1 VVSGSV
7 KRGNKL
13 KSSIT
18 NEIVRIMRI
27 IELHGRSV
35 KDVNQLKSGQIG
47 GVVFSKPLLPGDIA
61 ASLNVEQIILRDISY
76 VQDPVVAISIEP
88 LNIHDISRLQSMI
101 ESIVQSTP
109 GLEFEA
115 NPDTGELLALGVG
128 TLQLDILKSELIA
141 MEFEIEVSEPV
152 ILQFE
157 IPLEKGEIISDKY
170 PNTHA
175 IAGKSSEFTPFES
188 YEIYFSD
195 THSNRLIIS
204 CEMGSEAREG
214 FSEVFRQATRVSP
227 LSHVRMKEMTLQ
239 LKSYPDDK
247 RFASYESGMVIAS
260 SLLRQ
265 VLTKTKSTKHEPYYT
280 IEITLT
286 PEYLGN
292 TLQEL
297 QRFHAIIENVD
308 TEEGCSVQAIIPVRD
323 GLKIADVLRQVTDG
337 NVFWSFPTVHFLPI
351 KNTT

>member
-1 VVSGSV
+1 
-7 KRGNKL
+7 
-13 KSSIT
+13 
-18 NEIVRIMRI
+18 
-27 IELHGRSV
+27 
-35 KDVNQLKSGQIG
+35 
-47 GVVFSKPLLPGDIA
+47 
-61 ASLNVEQIILRDISY
+61 
-76 VQDPVVAISIEP
+76 
-88 LNIHDISRLQSMI
+88 MI

-157 IPLEKGEIISDKY
+157 IPLEKEEIISDKY

-175 IAGKSSEFTPFES
+175 IAGKSSEFSPFES

-204 CEMGSEAREG
+204 CEMGNEAREG

-265 VLTKTKSTKHEPYYT
+265 VLKKTKSIKHEPYYT

-297 QRFHAIIENVD
+297 QRFHAIIENVN

-337 NVFWSFPTVHFLPI
+337 NVFWSFPAVHFLPI
-351 KNTT
+351 KNTI